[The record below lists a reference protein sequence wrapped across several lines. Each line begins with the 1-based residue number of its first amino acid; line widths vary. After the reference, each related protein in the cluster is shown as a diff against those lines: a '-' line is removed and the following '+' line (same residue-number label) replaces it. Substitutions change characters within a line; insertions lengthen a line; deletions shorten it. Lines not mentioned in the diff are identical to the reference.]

1 MTCRE
6 KLMKEY
12 PEYVSDE
19 YVGGCKECP
28 FTYHYLGPL
37 YKNCKWDSN
46 ERLCRACW
54 DREIPETEHSS
65 EEKNVI
71 YLIRIDFKIS
81 VPPCYYQAKSIHVD
95 RESNMVIVRG
105 IVKFNNDVTEVDES
119 IIPLDNVLMVS
130 HKKIEVNDDVPAQ
143 DEA

>member
-6 KLMKEY
+6 KLAIEHPDRIGNKWA
-12 PEYVSDE
+12 
-19 YVGGCKECP
+19 GGCLGCPSGYGYMSTPDFCNIEECN
-28 FTYHYLGPL
+28 
-37 YKNCKWDSN
+37 K
-46 ERLCRACW
+46 CW
-54 DREIPETEHSS
+54 DREIPETEHSTD
-65 EEKNVI
+65 EKNVI

-81 VPPCYYQAKSIHVD
+81 IPPCYYQAKSICVD

-105 IVKFNNDVTEVDES
+105 IVKFNDHSTDVDES

-143 DEA
+143 DET

>member
-6 KLMKEY
+6 KLAIEHPDCID
-12 PEYVSDE
+12 PECI
-19 YVGGCKECP
+19 GGCAECP
-28 FTYHYLGPL
+28 STYGYLEPL
-37 YKNCKWDSN
+37 REDCVF
-46 ERLCRACW
+46 EAREEICRACW
-54 DREIPETEHSS
+54 NREIPETKHSS

-81 VPPCYYQAKSIHVD
+81 VPPCYYQAKSICVD
-95 RESNMVIVRG
+95 RESNIVIVRG